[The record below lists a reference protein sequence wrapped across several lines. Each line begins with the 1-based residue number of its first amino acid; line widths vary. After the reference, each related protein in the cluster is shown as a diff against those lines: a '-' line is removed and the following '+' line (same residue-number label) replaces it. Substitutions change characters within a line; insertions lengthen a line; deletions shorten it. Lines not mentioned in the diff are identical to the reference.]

1 MSLESE
7 RTKQNKKKHDLKRID
22 NNATFINGGVFVM
35 PLCLC

>member
-1 MSLESE
+1 MRLESE
-7 RTKQNKKKHDLKRID
+7 RTKQKKKHDLKRID